1 MNKYNNQITQNKVN
15 MLMKLQEL
23 KLQGNQLSKHLTL
36 SSTHDDV
43 LFEYQLQQYLDN
55 ISHQPLNSIQCTGS
69 VVFQKNQSAP
79 LNK

>member
-15 MLMKLQEL
+15 MLMKLREL

-36 SSTHDDV
+36 NSTYDDV

-55 ISHQPLNSIQCTGS
+55 ISHQSSNSIQCTGS
-69 VVFQKNQSAP
+69 VVFQKNQCAS